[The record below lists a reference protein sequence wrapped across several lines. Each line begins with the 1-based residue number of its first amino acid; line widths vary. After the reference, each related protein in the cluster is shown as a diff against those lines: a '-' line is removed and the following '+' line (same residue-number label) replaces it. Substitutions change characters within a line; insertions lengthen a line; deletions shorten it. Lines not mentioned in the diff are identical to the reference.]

1 MTIEL
6 EPVGVVCNLSC
17 PYCYE
22 HPMRDAGNFRQKT
35 YSVEK
40 MLEGLA
46 KEGGNFTLFG
56 GEPLLTDIDDL
67 ETIFKWGFDRYG
79 FNGIQTNGVLITDRH
94 IEMFKK
100 YRVHVGISLD
110 GPDEMNDTRWAGSLE
125 KTREATRKSFEA
137 IKKCLDNKLSLGL
150 IITIH
155 KKNGLPK
162 YRERFKAWIKELQSW
177 GVDGARLH
185 PLEIDHSSVGE
196 TLALTPEQNIEFL
209 LDMWDFEISE
219 LNVPGK
225 KSFQFDIFRDVEY
238 MLRAD
243 DANAT
248 CTFMTCDPYTTH
260 AVQGIDSQGN
270 KANCGRGNKEGIN
283 WIKADVDGF
292 ERQMALYNTPQE
304 HGGCQGCRF
313 FIMCK
318 SHCPGTGADMDW
330 RNRTDTCMNWKV
342 AFSIYERMMVERGE
356 MPLSLDPKLKRY
368 EDILMYGYSRGAELR
383 LEHIKKYLDPNI
395 GFDIERYIQSYLM
408 NQAMGGHK
416 PHADHTDETGRYA
429 LEFKEKYGYLP

>member
-1 MTIEL
+1 
-6 EPVGVVCNLSC
+6 
-17 PYCYE
+17 
-22 HPMRDAGNFRQKT
+22 
-35 YSVEK
+35 
-40 MLEGLA
+40 
-46 KEGGNFTLFG
+46 
-56 GEPLLTDIDDL
+56 
-67 ETIFKWGFDRYG
+67 
-79 FNGIQTNGVLITDRH
+79 
-94 IEMFKK
+94 MFKK

-243 DANAT
+243 D
-248 CTFMTCDPYTTH
+248 
-260 AVQGIDSQGN
+260 
-270 KANCGRGNKEGIN
+270 
-283 WIKADVDGF
+283 DGF

>member
-1 MTIEL
+1 
-6 EPVGVVCNLSC
+6 
-17 PYCYE
+17 
-22 HPMRDAGNFRQKT
+22 
-35 YSVEK
+35 
-40 MLEGLA
+40 
-46 KEGGNFTLFG
+46 
-56 GEPLLTDIDDL
+56 
-67 ETIFKWGFDRYG
+67 
-79 FNGIQTNGVLITDRH
+79 
-94 IEMFKK
+94 
-100 YRVHVGISLD
+100 
-110 GPDEMNDTRWAGSLE
+110 
-125 KTREATRKSFEA
+125 
-137 IKKCLDNKLSLGL
+137 
-150 IITIH
+150 
-155 KKNGLPK
+155 
-162 YRERFKAWIKELQSW
+162 
-177 GVDGARLH
+177 
-185 PLEIDHSSVGE
+185 
-196 TLALTPEQNIEFL
+196 
-209 LDMWDFEISE
+209 
-219 LNVPGK
+219 
-225 KSFQFDIFRDVEY
+225 

>member
-1 MTIEL
+1 M
-6 EPVGVVCNLSC
+6 LS
-17 PYCYE
+17 PSFSGS
-22 HPMRDAGNFRQKT
+22 A
-35 YSVEK
+35 
-40 MLEGLA
+40 
-46 KEGGNFTLFG
+46 FG

>member
-1 MTIEL
+1 MNIIIK
-6 EPVGVVCNLSC
+6 N
-17 PYCYE
+17 
-22 HPMRDAGNFRQKT
+22 R
-35 YSVEK
+35 SVI
-40 MLEGLA
+40 
-46 KEGGNFTLFG
+46 N
-56 GEPLLTDIDDL
+56 
-67 ETIFKWGFDRYG
+67 
-79 FNGIQTNGVLITDRH
+79 
-94 IEMFKK
+94 
-100 YRVHVGISLD
+100 
-110 GPDEMNDTRWAGSLE
+110 
-125 KTREATRKSFEA
+125 
-137 IKKCLDNKLSLGL
+137 
-150 IITIH
+150 
-155 KKNGLPK
+155 
-162 YRERFKAWIKELQSW
+162 
-177 GVDGARLH
+177 
-185 PLEIDHSSVGE
+185 IDHSSVGE

>member
-22 HPMRDAGNFRQKT
+22 HPMRDAGNFRHKT

-162 YRERFKAWIKELQSW
+162 CRERFKAWIKELQSW

-292 ERQMALYNTPQE
+292 ERQMALYHTPQE

-356 MPLSLDPKLKRY
+356 TPLSLDPQLKRY

>member
-22 HPMRDAGNFRQKT
+22 HPMRDAGNFRHKT

-196 TLALTPEQNIEFL
+196 TLALTPE
-209 LDMWDFEISE
+209 
-219 LNVPGK
+219 
-225 KSFQFDIFRDVEY
+225 
-238 MLRAD
+238 
-243 DANAT
+243 
-248 CTFMTCDPYTTH
+248 FMTCDPYTTH

>member
-67 ETIFKWGFDRYG
+67 ETIFKWGFERYG
-79 FNGIQTNGVLITDRH
+79 TNGIQTNGVLITDHH

-100 YRVHVGISLD
+100 YNVHVGISLD

-125 KTREATRKSFEA
+125 KTREATRKSFDA
-137 IKKCLDNKLSLGL
+137 IKKCLDNKLSIGL

-155 KKNGLPK
+155 TKNGLPK
-162 YRERFKAWIKELQSW
+162 HRERFKAWVKELQSW

-209 LDMWDFEISE
+209 LDMWDFEIGE

-225 KSFQFDIFRDVEY
+225 KPFRFDIFRDVED
-238 MLRAD
+238 MLRAED
-243 DANAT
+243 NNAT
-248 CTFMTCDPYTTH
+248 CTFLSCDPYTTH

-313 FIMCK
+313 FITCK
-318 SHCPGTGADMDW
+318 SHCPGTGIDMDW

-342 AFSIYERMMVERGE
+342 AFSIYEKMMVQKGE
-356 MPLSLDPKLKRY
+356 VPLSLSPDLKKY
-368 EDILMYGYSRGAELR
+368 EDILMYGYSRGVELR
-383 LEHIKKYLDPNI
+383 LKHIKQYFAGK
-395 GFDIERYIQSYLM
+395 FDIEAFIQSYL
-408 NQAMGGHK
+408 NAQKFGGHM

-429 LEFKEKYGYLP
+429 MEYEEKYGYLP

>member
-6 EPVGVVCNLSC
+6 EPVGVMCNLSC

-40 MLEGLA
+40 MLDGLA

-67 ETIFKWGFDRYG
+67 ETIFKWGYDRYKT
-79 FNGIQTNGVLITDRH
+79 NGIQTNGVLITERH

-100 YRVHVGISLD
+100 YNVHVGVSLD

-125 KTREATRKSFEA
+125 KTREATKKSFDA
-137 IKKCLDNKLSLGL
+137 IKKLLKNRVSLGV
-150 IITIH
+150 IITVH

-162 YRERFKAWIKELQSW
+162 HRERFKAWIKELQSW

-196 TLALTPEQNIEFL
+196 SLALTPEQNIEFL

-225 KSFQFDIFRDVEY
+225 RPFRFDIFRDVED
-238 MLRAD
+238 MLKAQD
-243 DANAT
+243 NNAT
-248 CTFMTCDPYTTH
+248 CTFLSCDPYTTH

-304 HGGCQGCRF
+304 YGGCQGCRF

-318 SHCPGTGADMDW
+318 SHCPGTGIDMDW

-342 AFSIYERMMVERGE
+342 AFGIYEKMMVQKGE
-356 MPLSLDPKLKRY
+356 TPLSLSPDLKKY
-368 EDILMYGYSRGAELR
+368 EDILMYGYSRGVELR
-383 LEHIKKYLDPNI
+383 LAHIKRHLEGNFDLEGFIKNYL
-395 GFDIERYIQSYLM
+395 YAQS
-408 NQAMGGHK
+408 NGNSAV
-416 PHADHTDETGRYA
+416 PHADHTDKTGKYA
-429 LEFKEKYGYLP
+429 EEFREKYGYLP